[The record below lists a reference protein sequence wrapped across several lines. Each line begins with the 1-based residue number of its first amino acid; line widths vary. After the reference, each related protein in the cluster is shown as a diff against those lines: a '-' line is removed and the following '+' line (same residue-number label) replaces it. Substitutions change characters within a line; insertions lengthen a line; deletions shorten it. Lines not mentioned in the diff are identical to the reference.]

1 MKNGILSD
9 FYFGNIIPT
18 DRQMVKGSEAA
29 KVSAELADAESKLH
43 SMLDSEE
50 LEQLERL
57 VKAQL
62 TLNSI
67 VAEASYI
74 DGFRTGARFMMDIL
88 DDSNE
93 ELEPVSG

>member
-1 MKNGILSD
+1 MKSGILSD

-43 SMLDSEE
+43 SMLDSGA
-50 LEQLERL
+50 LVQLERL

-67 VAEASYI
+67 IAEAGYI

-93 ELEPVSG
+93 ELEPVSE